1 MAINLKKRKENKRKV
16 YCYPF
21 SNADY
26 METWLAR
33 LALVISRRLVIFI
46 VKTMLRLYGRPD
58 WPGS

>member
-21 SNADY
+21 SNGDY
-26 METWLAR
+26 MEAWLAS
-33 LALVISRRLVIFI
+33 LALAISHRLVIFI